1 MNTDINAQQ
10 QADKVSKSISLKWT
24 GNSRPK
30 KHTWKKE
37 LAKLIAENNDRHA
50 SRNKTVGSRTKES
63 RTELLY
69 QAFTILRNELGCK
82 VDNPR
87 NFKEHHYKR
96 LLDYWL
102 GKGLSAATIQSRTST
117 LRVFC
122 SWIGKSNMIKPVE
135 DYVED
140 PSRVRRVQV
149 AQVDKSWST
158 NGVSYE
164 EKLKL
169 VENYDLKAGAQ
180 LRMIKAFGLRKME
193 AVMFKPI
200 VAMRLGKEST
210 SITIEFGTKGG
221 RPRSILIDSDEK
233 RGALAH
239 ACLISKE
246 TNGHIGWEDLSL
258 KQAVKRFAN
267 IMQKFG
273 ITKKDC
279 GVTANGLR
287 HEYMNDEHENITGQ
301 PSPVRG
307 GKKEDIDPE
316 LELIARTRIA
326 LDAGHV
332 RTGITNAYI
341 GSHNKKTIKDMKP
354 D

>member
-1 MNTDINAQQ
+1 MTIRQ
-10 QADKVSKSISLKWT
+10 
-24 GNSRPK
+24 PK
-30 KHTWKKE
+30 KYAWKKE
-37 LAKLIAENNDRHA
+37 LAKLIDDNNDRHA
-50 SRNKTVGSRTKES
+50 SRDKTIGSRTKES

-69 QAFTILRNELGCK
+69 QAFTVLRDELGCK

-102 GKGLSAATIQSRTST
+102 EKGLSASTIQSRTST

-122 SWIGKSNMIKPVE
+122 SWIGKANMIKPVE

-158 NGVSYE
+158 NGVSFE

-169 VENYDLKAGAQ
+169 VEDYDQKAGAQ
-180 LRMIKAFGLRKME
+180 LRMIKAFGLRRRE
-193 AVMFKPI
+193 AVMFMPI
-200 VAMRLGKEST
+200 VAMRLGEESQ
-210 SITIEFGTKGG
+210 SITVEFGTKGG
-221 RPRSILIDSDEK
+221 RPRSIPIDSEEK
-233 RGALAH
+233 RAALAH
-239 ACLISKE
+239 ACSISKL
-246 TNGHIGWEDLSL
+246 TNGHIGWEDISL

-273 ITKKDC
+273 ITKKKS
-279 GVTANGLR
+279 GVTAHGLR
-287 HEYMNDEHENITGQ
+287 SEYMNDVYEDITGQ

-307 GKKEDIDPE
+307 GKKEVIEPE

-341 GSHNKKTIKDMKP
+341 GSHNKI
-354 D
+354 